1 MPWGMAHGEIFLHK
15 WGCMSSFKHLETPC
29 LVTGLKVLRLVR
41 LISNRMDTVADMFGD
56 GDLLDAFQ
64 FAGDRGQGNPVFTG
78 DLGTYLGV
86 RFVESTNA
94 QIWSSA
100 GLSGADVYAT
110 LVIGA
115 NAYGITELDAHSAK
129 TYFVPPGGHTD
140 PLEQSWRNGWKAAHV
155 CKILDQN
162 NIVRVEHNTS
172 YSLSA

>member
-1 MPWGMAHGEIFLHK
+1 MPFWGMN
-15 WGCMSSFKHLETPC
+15 
-29 LVTGLKVLRLVR
+29 LKIVRLVR
-41 LISNRMDTVADMFGD
+41 LSSNRMDTVADMFGD

-78 DLGTYLGV
+78 ELGTYLGV

-100 GLSGADVYAT
+100 GLSGSDVYGT

-155 CKILDQN
+155 CKVLDQN
-162 NIVRVEHNTS
+162 NMVRVEHNTS